1 MKFAFRVDAALHIG
15 SGHVMRCLT
24 LADRLRALGH
34 DVCFIC
40 RDFAG
45 HLIES
50 IRAKAYAVGVL
61 PPLRRSDFSED
72 AGTWLGLP
80 AQDDAAQSLAFLLA
94 TSPVDWLIVD
104 HYGIDAQW
112 EKLMA
117 PHVRKLAV
125 IDDLANRAHVCDLLL
140 DQNLGSSQ
148 AKYAP
153 FCPPETRFLL
163 GTDFAL
169 LREEFAAWRARS
181 LARRTKPV
189 LQQIL
194 ISMGGVDKD
203 DWTSRILNMLRA
215 SPFWQTCRIVVVMGK
230 NAPHQAQVAKLL
242 ALPADNFPADKNGK
256 QDHVLLVQ
264 ADNMAEL
271 LTQSDLVIGAAGSS
285 AWERCALGVPT
296 IQAVIADNQKVIA
309 DYLQA
314 SGAAMSWHGAAA
326 DLLHALRIL
335 TDHTE
340 NLANMSQAACH
351 ICDAK
356 GAARVAWA
364 LLEKDGV

>member
-1 MKFAFRVDAALHIG
+1 MKIVFRVDAALHIG

-24 LADRLRALGH
+24 LADRLRDLGAE
-34 DVCFIC
+34 VAFIC

-45 HLIES
+45 HLIEH
-50 IRAKAYAVGVL
+50 IRAKAYEVCVL
-61 PPLRRSDFSED
+61 PPLTWDNQADFSDD
-72 AGTWLGLP
+72 ASTWLGLP
-80 AQDDAAQSLAFLLA
+80 ARDDAAQSLAFLL
-94 TSPVDWLIVD
+94 TRSPVDWLIVD
-104 HYGIDAQW
+104 HYGIDAEW
-112 EKLMA
+112 EKIIA

-140 DQNLGSSQ
+140 DQNLGCSQ

-163 GTDFAL
+163 GTNFAL
-169 LREEFAAWRARS
+169 LREEFAAWRERS
-181 LARRTKPV
+181 LARRAQPQ

-203 DWTSRILNMLRA
+203 DWTSRILKILRQSA
-215 SPFWQTCRIVVVMGK
+215 CWQTCRIVVVMGK
-230 NAPHQAQVAKLL
+230 NAPHQARVAKLL
-242 ALPADNFPADKNGK
+242 ECPADNFPADKNDK
-256 QDHVLLVQ
+256 ILRVQ

-296 IQAVIADNQKVIA
+296 IQAVIADNQKSIA
-309 DYLQA
+309 EFLQT
-314 SGAAMSWHGAAA
+314 SGAAKSWNGAAE
-326 DLLHALRIL
+326 DLLHLLQFL
-335 TDHTE
+335 TDHTAT
-340 NLANMSQAACH
+340 LLKMSQAASQ

-356 GAARVAWA
+356 GAARVALA
-364 LLEKDGV
+364 LMKED